1 MTLPHQIRCYNIH
14 FHSTNSKDD
23 GTRTDANKAILAIC
37 KGTSNYD
44 ANEGLMKQLF
54 AVLGGSE
61 GKITLAA
68 HKISIL
74 TSIGDMTEAN
84 LQSSGFGKLTVV
96 TTELMVKFIE
106 TEAHEGRIIILLRL
120 TIL

>member
-1 MTLPHQIRCYNIH
+1 
-14 FHSTNSKDD
+14 
-23 GTRTDANKAILAIC
+23 
-37 KGTSNYD
+37 
-44 ANEGLMKQLF
+44 MKHLF

-120 TIL
+120 TIS